1 MKERISNQKLAFPLC
16 DTYVENKPARKLE
29 FPETYAYAY
38 GCSEH
43 GKTMRENQKL
53 HFTLSGGWQ
62 VVVM

>member
-29 FPETYAYAY
+29 FPETY
-38 GCSEH
+38 GCIEH
-43 GKTMRENQKL
+43 GKTMRENYEPL
-53 HFTLSGGWQ
+53 FTLSGGWQ